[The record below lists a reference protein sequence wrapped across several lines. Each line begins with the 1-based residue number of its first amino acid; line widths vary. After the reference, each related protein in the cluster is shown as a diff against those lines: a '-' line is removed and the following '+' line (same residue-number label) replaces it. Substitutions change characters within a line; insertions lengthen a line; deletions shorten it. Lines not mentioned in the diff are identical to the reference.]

1 MSDIKGLRE
10 LTAKLNNMSDAV
22 QVEMLENALI
32 AGGMLIVNEA
42 KILSA
47 YLTGTQKRSIH
58 IGGFTQ
64 LTPEFSQ
71 GGESDYSDI
80 GRPQG
85 SKHEQSIRIGTNV
98 SYAKKNEYFHKAFLR
113 PAFDSKQSAARQEIM
128 DVLEILIEKSAK

>member
-22 QVEMLENALI
+22 QAEMLENALI

-80 GRPQG
+80 GRPEG

-98 SYAKKNEYFHKAFLR
+98 IYARRNEYERKAFMR
-113 PAFDSKQSAARQEIM
+113 PAFDSEQGAARQEII

>member
-10 LTAKLNNMSDAV
+10 LTAKLNNMSEAV
-22 QVEMLENALI
+22 QAEMLENALI

-80 GRPQG
+80 GRPEG
-85 SKHEQSIRIGTNV
+85 LKHEQSIRIGTNV
-98 SYAKKNEYFHKAFLR
+98 IYARRNEYERKAFMR
-113 PAFDSKQSAARQEIM
+113 PAFDSEQGAARQEIM